1 MRVFISYKV
10 EDGNFVRGVAE
21 RLLAN
26 DLDIWF
32 GEYAVLP
39 ENYERFKEVIDE
51 GIEHATHAVV
61 FSNDNWST
69 SKWCQYEMK
78 GLLAG
83 LPGTE
88 NILEV
93 CIPKESEAHQKWPEL
108 ASQAPVIFEGD
119 YRQPTDTD
127 FDELVRKICS
137 WLGVPLRYGTAPV
150 MAGSRLYLE
159 RFGADLDTGP
169 FQPSLTRTT
178 QLEMESLDAY
188 GQRTLVFT
196 GRIGDK
202 DVSMDLY
209 MSPTGSVVHQ
219 MAIEQDERSDDE
231 VVYKAYWEYSREWL
245 RKKSEN
251 SSYPLRSRGLHLVF
265 VGGCSH
271 MGLTYTSKPLSTSE
285 CIWERRYAI
294 SLRDQASNVEGEAGL
309 VFAAALRGTER
320 EQLTQFCRL
329 SPQLE
334 AIARSFSYRPPSG
347 LATVLHNLPILMGK
361 TVYAAAAFTLFAYL
375 SFSGKNAALALLAAF
390 PGGYFVATAI
400 NFLTRS
406 IYRRLLLATQ
416 PISDDFA
423 SRSSFER
430 LSNDSLHQ
438 LLSAPVIFLVDM
450 MLDIGKIWKKPLRAL
465 LCTIVLLL
473 CASAVWAVES
483 YGWSMVTSIALCAS
497 GALAGGLFGTFSVS
511 DYIAVKREQWA
522 GDR

>member
-1 MRVFISYKV
+1 MRVFLSYKV

-39 ENYERFKEVIDE
+39 EDYERFKESIDE

-61 FSNDNWST
+61 FSNDNWAT
-69 SKWCQYEMK
+69 SEWCQYEMK

-88 NILEV
+88 NVLEV
-93 CIPKESEAHQKWPEL
+93 CIPKGGEAHKKWPEL
-108 ASQAPVIFEGD
+108 AGQAPIIFEGD
-119 YRQPTDTD
+119 YRQPTDAD

-137 WLGVPLRYGTAPV
+137 WLGVPLRYAAAPI
-150 MAGSRLYLE
+150 MAGSRLHLK

-178 QLEMESLDAY
+178 RLEMESPDARQ

-196 GRIGDK
+196 GRIGDN

-219 MAIEQDERSDDE
+219 MAIEQNKRSDDRA
-231 VVYKAYWEYSREWL
+231 VYEAYWKYAREWL
-245 RKKSEN
+245 REKSEN

-265 VGGCSH
+265 VGGRSH
-271 MGLTYTSKPLSTSE
+271 MGLTYTSKPLSASE

-294 SLRDQASNVEGEAGL
+294 SLRDEAGNLEGEAGL
-309 VFAAALRGTER
+309 VFAAALRGMER
-320 EQLTQFCRL
+320 EQLTQFCRV

-347 LATVLHNLPILMGK
+347 FATIRHNLPILMGK
-361 TVYAAAAFTLFAYL
+361 TVYTAAAFTLFVCL
-375 SFSGKNAALALLAAF
+375 SFRGKNPALALLAAF
-390 PGGYFVATAI
+390 SGGYFAATAI

-430 LSNDSLHQ
+430 LSSDSLHQ
-438 LLSAPVIFLVDM
+438 LLSAPVFFLSDM

-465 LCTIVLLL
+465 LYTIVLLL
-473 CASAVWAVES
+473 CAWAVWTVES
-483 YGWSMVTSIALCAS
+483 CGWSMVTAIALCAS
-497 GALAGGLFGTFSVS
+497 GSLAGGLFGTFSVS
-511 DYIAVKREQWA
+511 DYITAKREQ
-522 GDR
+522 